1 MLTKRGNTDV
11 EMIRPG
17 MRQYPD
23 MLREIPDFPKQ
34 LYCKGNTEILGKRCV
49 AVVGSRNTTNIWAVP
64 QLSDSR
70 ELLRR
75 PGTDGSQRP
84 GPGNRY
90 MRS

>member
-49 AVVGSRNTTNIWAVP
+49 AVVGSRNTTTYGRSTAVRFAGAIAEAG
-64 QLSDSR
+64 LTVVSG
-70 ELLRR
+70 LA
-75 PGTDGSQRP
+75 T
-84 GPGNRY
+84 GNRY